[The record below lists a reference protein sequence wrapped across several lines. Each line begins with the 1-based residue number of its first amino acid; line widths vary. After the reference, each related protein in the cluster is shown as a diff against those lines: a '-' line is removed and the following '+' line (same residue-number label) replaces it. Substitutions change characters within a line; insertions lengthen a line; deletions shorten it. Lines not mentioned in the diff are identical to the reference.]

1 MRSGGTTI
9 VHPTGDSQGDRT
21 TAVQLATAP
30 LARRGFF
37 ARLCGLAMTIS
48 LLASY
53 GTFAAM
59 AGRFLLPTRPR
70 RRGWLLVSD
79 APGFARG
86 STRTFVAPTG
96 EKIVIARR
104 VPTSN
109 ASFSEFETL
118 AAIDEFIALSSTCP
132 HLGCQVRY
140 EPAHARF
147 FCPCHN
153 GTFSPDGEPTGGPPL
168 DAGQSLPRY
177 PLELRG
183 TLLYIEVPLEG
194 VSS

>member
-1 MRSGGTTI
+1 
-9 VHPTGDSQGDRT
+9 
-21 TAVQLATAP
+21 
-30 LARRGFF
+30 
-37 ARLCGLAMTIS
+37 MTLS

-79 APGFARG
+79 TPGFARG

-96 EKIVIARR
+96 EKIVVARR
-104 VPTSN
+104 APLADPSS
-109 ASFSEFETL
+109 ASSAASERGG
-118 AAIDEFIALSSTCP
+118 ASDEFIALSSTCP

-153 GTFSPDGEPTGGPPL
+153 GTFDPDGRPTGGPPL